1 MHTQHAQ
8 VIVVTRTLQSNLRH
22 QDWYIVTN
30 CLAVLCNMAPHMSG
44 LHAFAAQRMVYL
56 YEVLSKRAVALRNR
70 LRPAHAQPPLLDLA
84 AGESGDAAIAATD
97 HASVNGG
104 SNGGSAGGGSAG
116 GTGPASADEAW
127 QAPAGQTAD
136 ILMQTREMLRVSR
149 ELRRNSLE
157 MLHLALTHGL
167 ARNPHL
173 VYAIIHK
180 RHIFEKYSA
189 HEIYGEQG
197 GVGEEAAE
205 GAGTGMS
212 AEIQALNLILNVANF
227 FAAHVEALFFLCV
240 CIPFFS
246 RAHLRVP
253 MLLLVPHTHEQMRR
267 CAGMAGGRLASTPGW
282 QHRTL

>member
-1 MHTQHAQ
+1 
-8 VIVVTRTLQSNLRH
+8 
-22 QDWYIVTN
+22 
-30 CLAVLCNMAPHMSG
+30 
-44 LHAFAAQRMVYL
+44 
-56 YEVLSKRAVALRNR
+56 
-70 LRPAHAQPPLLDLA
+70 
-84 AGESGDAAIAATD
+84 
-97 HASVNGG
+97 
-104 SNGGSAGGGSAG
+104 
-116 GTGPASADEAW
+116 
-127 QAPAGQTAD
+127 
-136 ILMQTREMLRVSR
+136 MQTREMLRVSR

-189 HEIYGEQG
+189 HEIYGEQS

-240 CIPFFS
+240 HSLFLTCALARSYAASGAPYS
-246 RAHLRVP
+246 RADAAVCGDGGGQAGLNAGVAASDVVAAHQTQTP
-253 MLLLVPHTHEQMRR
+253 THTPSK
-267 CAGMAGGRLASTPGW
+267 ADFATGTPGTPGHAHTPAARASGTAHT
-282 QHRTL
+282 QGSVGFCCVDKVAMRGGL